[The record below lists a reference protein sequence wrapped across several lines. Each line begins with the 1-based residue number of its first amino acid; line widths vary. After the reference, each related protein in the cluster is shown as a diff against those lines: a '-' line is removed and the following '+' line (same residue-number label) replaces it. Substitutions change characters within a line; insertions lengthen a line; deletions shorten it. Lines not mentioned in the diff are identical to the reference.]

1 MNVTL
6 YQCNDDKRKI
16 NKSLKTY
23 NSFTCKFMN
32 DSNIINPILLVSR
45 NLINDYVNCNYAY
58 IDTLQ
63 RYYFINDMSLKSDG
77 FTELRL
83 TEDVLMS
90 FRNDINNLQCIII
103 RQENVYDPYIIDN
116 ELITRS
122 NRFFEALAFP
132 NKIFNYSDKTLDS
145 NNIVLTTVG
154 SIVTSNK

>member
-6 YQCNDDKRKI
+6 YQCNDDIRKI
-16 NKSLKTY
+16 NKTLKVY
-23 NSFTCKFMN
+23 NSFACKFIN
-32 DSNIINPILLVSR
+32 DSNVINPNLLISR
-45 NLINDYVNCNYAY
+45 NLISDYVNCNYAY

-63 RYYFINDMSLKSDG
+63 RYYFINDMTLRANG
-77 FTELRL
+77 FTELQL
-83 TEDVLMS
+83 SEDVLMS

-132 NKIFNYSDKTLDS
+132 NKLFNYSDKTLDS

-154 SIVTSNK
+154 SIVSSNE